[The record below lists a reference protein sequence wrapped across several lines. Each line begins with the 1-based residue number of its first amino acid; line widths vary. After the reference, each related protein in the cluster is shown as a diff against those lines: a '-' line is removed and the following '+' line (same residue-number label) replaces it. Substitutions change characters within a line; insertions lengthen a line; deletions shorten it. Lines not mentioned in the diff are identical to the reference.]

1 MCASRKK
8 AVTILGVARALA
20 REDTSAPIRDA
31 EHAAGYAPTEA
42 LVEYVVLGGRG
53 IFGRARLQQHESACH
68 ESGTSARLIM
78 APPRGRGW
86 G

>member
-1 MCASRKK
+1 VRARRKHHVRFLQK
-8 AVTILGVARALA
+8 AVTILGAARALA

-42 LVEYVVLGGRG
+42 LVEYVLGGRG

-68 ESGTSARLIM
+68 EHRSGGPA
-78 APPRGRGW
+78 RGW